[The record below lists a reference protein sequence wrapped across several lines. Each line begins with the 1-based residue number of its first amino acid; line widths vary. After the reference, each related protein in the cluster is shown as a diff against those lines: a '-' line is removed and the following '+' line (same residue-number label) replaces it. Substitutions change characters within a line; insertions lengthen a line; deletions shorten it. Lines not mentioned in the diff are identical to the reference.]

1 MPEIPGGFS
10 TRWLTI
16 ALFDPQVFG
25 VDREF
30 IRLRLEAENIESR
43 PAWKP
48 MHCQPLFAGC
58 EVVGGSVSELIFE
71 RGLCLPSGS
80 SLSEE
85 QLMRVVD
92 VIQSLGSAG

>member
-1 MPEIPGGFS
+1 
-10 TRWLTI
+10 
-16 ALFDPQVFG
+16 
-25 VDREF
+25 
-30 IRLRLEAENIESR
+30 
-43 PAWKP
+43 